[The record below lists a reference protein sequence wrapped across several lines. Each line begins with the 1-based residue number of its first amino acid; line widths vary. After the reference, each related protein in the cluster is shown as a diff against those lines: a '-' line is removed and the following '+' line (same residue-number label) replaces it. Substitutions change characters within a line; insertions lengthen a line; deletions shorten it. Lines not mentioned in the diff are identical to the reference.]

1 MIGGRSP
8 ALMKYLGR
16 ALVLLLVG
24 LLAAGAAYFV
34 VKATL
39 SPEKRADLQNHRVVT
54 AAADYSQKKQLAPG
68 RRAPNVS
75 GGLFG
80 FAGILSVTL
89 LVAIT
94 GRYVFRLRL

>member
-1 MIGGRSP
+1 
-8 ALMKYLGR
+8 MKASLPQR
-16 ALVLLLVG
+16 KL
-24 LLAAGAAYFV
+24 
-34 VKATL
+34 
-39 SPEKRADLQNHRVVT
+39 ADLQNHRAIT

-68 RRAPNVS
+68 RRAADVS

-80 FAGILSVTL
+80 FAGILSLTL